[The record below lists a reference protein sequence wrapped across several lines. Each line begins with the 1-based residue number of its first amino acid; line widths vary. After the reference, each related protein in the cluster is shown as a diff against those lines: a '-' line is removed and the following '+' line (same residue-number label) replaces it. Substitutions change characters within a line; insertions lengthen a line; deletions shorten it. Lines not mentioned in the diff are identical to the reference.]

1 LVKEM
6 PTAAHQ
12 QPDQEREAVTKR
24 VVAFWSYGTTLR
36 KRLASIVWGDLTPKV
51 LANFSP
57 GFSTLGNKAVKIVV
71 L

>member
-1 LVKEM
+1 
-6 PTAAHQ
+6 
-12 QPDQEREAVTKR
+12 VTKR